1 MRAWGVAAALAAGCS
16 GGATGTCTPL
26 QDGTWSLEGSAFAL
40 AVTATLTMDPTYC
53 AFTFSEW
60 SIATA
65 VPDGGTIDGTTVTLV
80 GGGFD
85 DCVGTLAPSGAVRGA
100 CADGATFALLPR

>member
-1 MRAWGVAAALAAGCS
+1 MRAWGLAAGLAIGCS
-16 GGATGTCTPL
+16 GGGAGSCTPL
-26 QDGTWSLEGSAFAL
+26 TDGTWSLEGTAL
-40 AVTATLTMDPTYC
+40 ELPVTGTLTMDPTYC

-85 DCVGTLAPSGAVRGA
+85 DCAGELAASGAVRGT
-100 CADGATFALLPR
+100 CEDGTSFALIPR